1 MREVPI
7 RDYAAI
13 GDGRTVALVGRD
25 ASVDWLCLPDLD
37 SPSVFGSLLD
47 RRRGGRFALAPD
59 VPYRATRRYVRDTNV
74 LETTFATGDGEV
86 RVVDAMALPAS
97 GLEPERALV
106 RRVDA
111 RSGRVPM
118 RWSVDPR
125 FGYGLARTRVSRRAG
140 VPVATSGADAVGICS
155 WDAGDVVSDG
165 ERVCGAFIA
174 TPGAPATFALVA
186 AHQEPLVLPRREHVE
201 RSLESTTQ
209 WWRRWA
215 DGLAY
220 DGAWHE
226 AVVRSALTLQLLVHA
241 PTGALAAAATT
252 SLPEDLGGERNW
264 DYRYCWVRDSAFTL
278 DALLALGCAPE
289 ADAFFWWLMHASQL
303 TQPRLQV
310 LYRLDG
316 GARARERVLPLSG
329 YARSTPVRVGNGAVD
344 QLQLDVYGDLLHTA
358 WRYAGT
364 RGTLDDD
371 VGRRLARIADHVCDI
386 WRTRDAGL
394 WEVRSAPQHFTQ
406 SKMMCCI
413 ALERACA
420 LAASGMLPAR
430 SAARW
435 AREAAAI
442 RVFVDGECWSSR
454 EQSYT
459 RAPDT
464 DELDAGVLLGA
475 LFGFAPPGDARMA
488 STVDAVCRRL
498 GDGPFVRRYTGVDGL
513 EGDEGAFLA
522 CSFWLAEALARDG
535 RVDDA
540 AATMDALVGL
550 ANDVGLYAEEVDPS
564 SGAFLG
570 NFPQALTHLAL
581 VNTAVAIDRAGAS

>member
-1 MREVPI
+1 
-7 RDYAAI
+7 
-13 GDGRTVALVGRD
+13 
-25 ASVDWLCLPDLD
+25 
-37 SPSVFGSLLD
+37 
-47 RRRGGRFALAPD
+47 
-59 VPYRATRRYVRDTNV
+59 
-74 LETTFATGDGEV
+74 
-86 RVVDAMALPAS
+86 
-97 GLEPERALV
+97 
-106 RRVDA
+106 
-111 RSGRVPM
+111 
-118 RWSVDPR
+118 
-125 FGYGLARTRVSRRAG
+125 
-140 VPVATSGADAVGICS
+140 
-155 WDAGDVVSDG
+155 
-165 ERVCGAFIA
+165 
-174 TPGAPATFALVA
+174 
-186 AHQEPLVLPRREHVE
+186 
-201 RSLESTTQ
+201 
-209 WWRRWA
+209 
-215 DGLAY
+215 
-220 DGAWHE
+220 
-226 AVVRSALTLQLLVHA
+226 
-241 PTGALAAAATT
+241 
-252 SLPEDLGGERNW
+252 
-264 DYRYCWVRDSAFTL
+264 
-278 DALLALGCAPE
+278 
-289 ADAFFWWLMHASQL
+289 
-303 TQPRLQV
+303 
-310 LYRLDG
+310 
-316 GARARERVLPLSG
+316 
-329 YARSTPVRVGNGAVD
+329 
-344 QLQLDVYGDLLHTA
+344 
-358 WRYAGT
+358 
-364 RGTLDDD
+364 
-371 VGRRLARIADHVCDI
+371 
-386 WRTRDAGL
+386 
-394 WEVRSAPQHFTQ
+394 
-406 SKMMCCI
+406 SKMMCCV

-475 LFGFAPPGDARMA
+475 LFGFAPPGDARMT